1 MYPFN
6 HSKYYSSVLWFALCL
21 LSACSNVPVTP
32 VTAPSHLLSH
42 SAFPAI
48 STPIETPEQ
57 IFYLSNEVI
66 QDVRQKVL
74 RYNQAAEQQEALLRY
89 IFQDENRD
97 ILEYVNEATL
107 TATETLQLRVANC
120 LSLTILAASLAENVG
135 FLVDFRDVV
144 VPEYWISR
152 SGSSLLNGHINLK
165 LTPRLLTYS
174 NQALL
179 YQAQS
184 YLIDFDRG
192 SGQAQPQ
199 AKSVSR
205 QVVIA
210 LFYNNKA
217 ADAMLADHDE
227 LAFKYLQA
235 ALQQAPLK
243 AEIWNNLAVLYRK
256 KQWFQQAEQLYQYS
270 LQLEPEN
277 NNTRSNL
284 ALLYEQTNRF
294 AEAKLLKEKI
304 ERRRLQNP
312 YYFVMLGQEALEGD
326 QYQQAISAFTK
337 ALKLQ
342 PKTAEAQ
349 FGLAQSYLALGD
361 YPQAVKYLRAAG
373 HNTADKSL
381 QRRYH
386 SKLEMLNA
394 IALQT
399 H

>member
-1 MYPFN
+1 M
-6 HSKYYSSVLWFALCL
+6 SSYRNLSFAFIVFGL
-21 LSACSNVPVTP
+21 LLQLTACSSAPPTP
-32 VTAPSHLLSH
+32 ITAPTHLLSH
-42 SAFPAI
+42 HAFQRVD
-48 STPIETPEQ
+48 TPIETPEQ
-57 IFYLSNEVI
+57 IFYLPHEVI
-66 QDVRQKVL
+66 QDVRHKVL
-74 RYNQAAEQQEALLRY
+74 RYPQAAEQQQALLKY

-97 ILEYVNEATL
+97 ILEYLNEATL
-107 TATETLQLRVANC
+107 TATETLQQRVANC
-120 LSLTILAASLAENVG
+120 LSLTILAASLAEQVG
-135 FLVDFRDVV
+135 FMVDFRDVV

-179 YQAQS
+179 YQTQS

-192 SGQAQPQ
+192 TSQVQPL
-199 AKSVSR
+199 AKSVSKE
-205 QVVIA
+205 VVIA

-217 ADAMLADHDE
+217 ADAMLADQDD

-243 AEIWNNLAVLYRK
+243 AELWNNLAVLYRK
-256 KQWFQQAEQLYQYS
+256 KQLFQPAEQLYLYS

-277 NNTRSNL
+277 NNTWSNL
-284 ALLYEQTNRF
+284 ALLYERTNRV
-294 AEAKLLKEKI
+294 AEAKVLQEKI
-304 ERRRLQNP
+304 ARRRLQNP
-312 YYFVMLGQEALEGD
+312 YYFVMLGHEALLQG
-326 QYQQAISAFTK
+326 QQQQAVQAFRR
-337 ALKLQ
+337 ALQLQ

-361 YPQAVKYLRAAG
+361 YSQAVKYLRAAG
-373 HNTADKSL
+373 QNTVDKAL